1 MSIRLSTLYLTALS
15 KQLLQYQVSLNGT
28 FHHNLRSIV
37 GTTQLRVAVS
47 IEQCDKALDVMV
59 TFTGN
64 RHTTS
69 IVLERKRA
77 DTAAR
82 VVRFIEHAANGETA
96 IGLPEVDEDQLAS
109 EMERSLRRAIRTGS
123 GTWYLIADELEPT
136 LLISRTTRGYAAKI
150 ELGDAT
156 SYLTLP
162 LDTQR
167 AYALLADTMK
177 RFLQGYRDAL
187 AAAA

>member
-1 MSIRLSTLYLTALS
+1 MSIRLSTLYLTTLS

-28 FHHNLRSIV
+28 FHHTLRSL
-37 GTTQLRVAVS
+37 GGNTQLRVAVS
-47 IEQCDKALDVMV
+47 IEQCEKALDVLV

-69 IVLERKRA
+69 IVLEKQRA

-123 GTWYLIADELEPT
+123 GTWYLIADELEPA
-136 LLISRTTRGYAAKI
+136 LQISRTSRGYIARI
-150 ELGDAT
+150 QLGEAT
-156 SYLTLP
+156 SYVTLP
-162 LDTQR
+162 RDTQR
-167 AYALLADTMK
+167 AYTLLADTMN
-177 RFLQGYRDAL
+177 RFLQGYRDSL